1 MIPIYLQHTHASIPR
16 GLAPGRKIDHVC
28 NAPDRVLVIDWNGQ
42 CFLCHC
48 EAWLP
53 VSVGNIDQ
61 FQTLASVWQD
71 PVALDTRADVA
82 QGRFSNCAVD
92 RCGILHNDVY
102 FDRYTISINIDESCN
117 LRCPSCR
124 TGLIMKDSGSEY
136 ETKLFRARHIVNLLD
151 QFHEPCHIIMSG
163 NGDPLASAI
172 MRPLIHELK
181 PKATQTFRL
190 FTNGLLLQ
198 KQLSQGALIPNITE
212 YFISVDA
219 GSKKVYETVRTPG
232 RWEVLLNNLRYL
244 KNIAAQTRAEVLL
257 KFVLQA
263 NNVDDMENFVTLCA
277 QFGFHGV
284 INRLEDWSTW
294 TEFSQQD
301 VIGNVNHP
309 DHNRSLA
316 LLRNVYNKYQH
327 RIRFNSSL
335 MTLAEQ

>member
-28 NAPDRVLVIDWNGQ
+28 NAPDRVLLIDWNGQ

-136 ETKLFRARHIVNLLD
+136 EKKLSRARHIVNLLD
-151 QFHEPCHIIMSG
+151 QFHDPCHIIMSG

-181 PKATQTFRL
+181 PKPTQTFRL

-198 KQLSQGALIPNITE
+198 KQLSQSALIPNITE

-219 GSKKVYETVRTPG
+219 GSKTVYETVRSPG
-232 RWEVLLNNLRYL
+232 RWKVLLDNLEYL
-244 KNIAAQTRAEVLL
+244 RKIVDSTGAQVLL

-263 NNVDDMENFVTLCA
+263 ANVDDMENFVGLCERFRFDA
-277 QFGFHGV
+277 V
-284 INRLEDWSTW
+284 INRLEDWGTW
-294 TEFSQQD
+294 VDFKNQD
-301 VIGNVNHP
+301 VIGNK
-309 DHNRSLA
+309 DHADHDRSMLK
-316 LLRNVYNKYQH
+316 LKDVYNKYH
-327 RIRFNSSL
+327 DRVHFNSSL
-335 MTLAEQ
+335 RTIAEQ